1 MLFLPPFINKA
12 NIWSSFQVKTAVFE
26 LSSPDSLHRLYQKD
40 VNIVTSPIGIRG
52 PILKAFAIAV

>member
-12 NIWSSFQVKTAVFE
+12 NIWSSFQVKTAVSIE

-40 VNIVTSPIGIRG
+40 VNIVTSPIGI
-52 PILKAFAIAV
+52 

>member
-40 VNIVTSPIGIRG
+40 VNIVTSPIGI
-52 PILKAFAIAV
+52 